1 MFNSLGRAHVEN
13 TIGGRRGHV
22 LRRITH
28 LSMIILPFIYYWHGN
43 QIAELVTEIIEIET
57 SREGVVLIALSLL
70 VIIEAIRLFFGIAI
84 LGQRT
89 YEKRQISALAWGGNT
104 VCLCLLFA
112 PLGGYKEAYIGL
124 PIIFTIS
131 IVDPLL
137 GETRRIFESD
147 KLVILIAF
155 IVGLFAPASKG
166 YQIGGFNQTFSL
178 FFAAASAIAALVY
191 GRILG
196 RLIDFLWWL
205 PFWMSVS
212 MGLYLGAVKMI
223 GG

>member
-28 LSMIILPFIYYWHGN
+28 LSMMILPFIYYWYGN
-43 QIAELVTEIIEIET
+43 QIAEQVTKIIEIET

-70 VIIEAIRLFFGIAI
+70 VIIEVIRLFFGIAI

-89 YEKRQISALAWGGNT
+89 YEKRQISALAWGGIS
-104 VCLCLLFA
+104 VCLCFLFA

-147 KLVILIAF
+147 KLVILVAF
-155 IVGLFAPASKG
+155 IVGFLIWMLSSLFLQTPIWLSLIMPPLAIASEWPSLK
-166 YQIGGFNQTFSL
+166 YIDDNATMILIPLIFSL
-178 FFAAASAIAALVY
+178 L
-191 GRILG
+191 
-196 RLIDFLWWL
+196 LI
-205 PFWMSVS
+205 
-212 MGLYLGAVKMI
+212 
-223 GG
+223 

>member
-28 LSMIILPFIYYWHGN
+28 LSMMILPFIYYWYGN
-43 QIAELVTEIIEIET
+43 QIAEQVTKIIEIET

-70 VIIEAIRLFFGIAI
+70 VIIEVIRLFFGIAI

-89 YEKRQISALAWGGNT
+89 YEKRQISALAWGGIS
-104 VCLCLLFA
+104 VCLCFLFA

-137 GETRRIFESD
+137 GETRRLFESD

-155 IVGLFAPASKG
+155 IVGFLIWMLSSLFLQTPIWLSLIMPPLAIASEWPSLK
-166 YQIGGFNQTFSL
+166 YIDDNATMILIPLIFSL
-178 FFAAASAIAALVY
+178 L
-191 GRILG
+191 
-196 RLIDFLWWL
+196 LI
-205 PFWMSVS
+205 
-212 MGLYLGAVKMI
+212 
-223 GG
+223 

>member
-28 LSMIILPFIYYWHGN
+28 LSMMILPFIYYWYGN
-43 QIAELVTEIIEIET
+43 QIAEQVTKIIEIET

-70 VIIEAIRLFFGIAI
+70 VIIEVIRLFFGIAI

-89 YEKRQISALAWGGNT
+89 YEKRQISALAWGGIS
-104 VCLCLLFA
+104 VCLCFLFA

-155 IVGLFAPASKG
+155 IVGFLIWMLSSLFLQTPFWLSLIMPPLAIASEWPSLK
-166 YQIGGFNQTFSL
+166 YIDDNATMILIPLIFSL
-178 FFAAASAIAALVY
+178 L
-191 GRILG
+191 
-196 RLIDFLWWL
+196 LI
-205 PFWMSVS
+205 
-212 MGLYLGAVKMI
+212 
-223 GG
+223 

>member
-13 TIGGRRGHV
+13 TIGGRRGHL

-28 LSMIILPFIYYWHGN
+28 LSMIILPFIYYWYGN
-43 QIAELVTEIIEIET
+43 QIAEQVTKIIEIET

-70 VIIEAIRLFFGIAI
+70 VIIEVIRLFFGIAI

-89 YEKRQISALAWGGNT
+89 YEKRQISALAWGGIS
-104 VCLCLLFA
+104 VCLCFLFA

-147 KLVILIAF
+147 KLVILIAL
-155 IVGLFAPASKG
+155 IVGFLIWILSSFFLQTPIWLSLIMPPLAIASEWPSLK
-166 YQIGGFNQTFSL
+166 YIDDNATMILIPLIFSL
-178 FFAAASAIAALVY
+178 L
-191 GRILG
+191 
-196 RLIDFLWWL
+196 LI
-205 PFWMSVS
+205 
-212 MGLYLGAVKMI
+212 
-223 GG
+223 

>member
-13 TIGGRRGHV
+13 TIGGIRGHV

-28 LSMIILPFIYYWHGN
+28 LSMIILPFIYYWYGN
-43 QIAELVTEIIEIET
+43 QIAEQVTKITEIET

-70 VIIEAIRLFFGIAI
+70 VIIEVIRLFLGIAI

-89 YEKRQISALAWGGNT
+89 YEKRQISALAWGGIS
-104 VCLCLLFA
+104 VCLCFLFA

-147 KLVILIAF
+147 KLVILIAL
-155 IVGLFAPASKG
+155 IVGFLIWILSSFFLQTPIWLSLIMPPLAIASEWPSLK
-166 YQIGGFNQTFSL
+166 YIDDNATMILIPLIFSL
-178 FFAAASAIAALVY
+178 L
-191 GRILG
+191 
-196 RLIDFLWWL
+196 LI
-205 PFWMSVS
+205 
-212 MGLYLGAVKMI
+212 
-223 GG
+223 

>member
-28 LSMIILPFIYYWHGN
+28 LSMMILPFIYYWYGN
-43 QIAELVTEIIEIET
+43 QIAEQVTKIIEIET

-70 VIIEAIRLFFGIAI
+70 VIIEVIRLFFGIAI

-89 YEKRQISALAWGGNT
+89 YEKRQISALAWGGIS
-104 VCLCLLFA
+104 VCLCFLFA

-137 GETRRIFESD
+137 GETRRLFESD

-155 IVGLFAPASKG
+155 IVGFLIWMLSSLFLQTPFWLSLIMPPLAIASEWPSLK
-166 YQIGGFNQTFSL
+166 YIDDNATMILIPLIFSL
-178 FFAAASAIAALVY
+178 L
-191 GRILG
+191 
-196 RLIDFLWWL
+196 LI
-205 PFWMSVS
+205 
-212 MGLYLGAVKMI
+212 
-223 GG
+223 

>member
-13 TIGGRRGHV
+13 TIGGTRGHV

-70 VIIEAIRLFFGIAI
+70 VIIEVIRLFFGIAI

-89 YEKRQISALAWGGNT
+89 YEKRQISALAWGGIS
-104 VCLCLLFA
+104 VCICFLFA

-155 IVGLFAPASKG
+155 IVGFLIWILSSFFLQTPIWLSLIMPPLAIASEWPSLK
-166 YQIGGFNQTFSL
+166 YIDDNATMILIPLIFSL
-178 FFAAASAIAALVY
+178 L
-191 GRILG
+191 
-196 RLIDFLWWL
+196 LI
-205 PFWMSVS
+205 
-212 MGLYLGAVKMI
+212 
-223 GG
+223 

>member
-28 LSMIILPFIYYWHGN
+28 LSMMILPFIYYWYGN
-43 QIAELVTEIIEIET
+43 QIAEQVTKIIEIET

-70 VIIEAIRLFFGIAI
+70 VIIEVIRLFFGIAI

-89 YEKRQISALAWGGNT
+89 YEKRQISALAWGGIS
-104 VCLCLLFA
+104 VCLCFLFA

-137 GETRRIFESD
+137 GETRRLFESD

-155 IVGLFAPASKG
+155 IVGFLIWMLSSLFLQTPFWLSLIMPPLAIASEWHSLK
-166 YQIGGFNQTFSL
+166 YIDDNATMILIPLIFSL
-178 FFAAASAIAALVY
+178 L
-191 GRILG
+191 
-196 RLIDFLWWL
+196 LI
-205 PFWMSVS
+205 
-212 MGLYLGAVKMI
+212 
-223 GG
+223 

>member
-1 MFNSLGRAHVEN
+1 MFNSLGRAHVES
-13 TIGGRRGHV
+13 TIGGARGHV

-89 YEKRQISALAWGGNT
+89 YEKRQISALAWGGIS
-104 VCLCLLFA
+104 VCICFLFA
-112 PLGGYKEAYIGL
+112 PLGGYKDAYIGL

-137 GETRRIFESD
+137 GEARRIFESD
-147 KLVILIAF
+147 KLVILLAF
-155 IVGLFAPASKG
+155 IVGFLIWILSSLLLQTPMWLSLIMPPLAIASEWPSLK
-166 YQIGGFNQTFSL
+166 YIDDNATMILIPLIFSL
-178 FFAAASAIAALVY
+178 L
-191 GRILG
+191 
-196 RLIDFLWWL
+196 LI
-205 PFWMSVS
+205 
-212 MGLYLGAVKMI
+212 
-223 GG
+223 

>member
-28 LSMIILPFIYYWHGN
+28 LSMIILPFIYYWYGN
-43 QIAELVTEIIEIET
+43 QIAEQVTKIIEIET

-70 VIIEAIRLFFGIAI
+70 VIIEVIRLFFGIAI

-89 YEKRQISALAWGGNT
+89 YEKRQISALAWGGIS
-104 VCLCLLFA
+104 VCLCFLFA

-155 IVGLFAPASKG
+155 IVGFLIWILSSFFLQTPIWLSLIMPPLAIASEWPSLK
-166 YQIGGFNQTFSL
+166 YIDDNATMILIPLIFSL
-178 FFAAASAIAALVY
+178 L
-191 GRILG
+191 
-196 RLIDFLWWL
+196 LI
-205 PFWMSVS
+205 
-212 MGLYLGAVKMI
+212 
-223 GG
+223 

>member
-28 LSMIILPFIYYWHGN
+28 LSMMILPFIYYWYGN
-43 QIAELVTEIIEIET
+43 QIAEQVTKIIEIET

-70 VIIEAIRLFFGIAI
+70 VIIEVIRLFFGIAI

-89 YEKRQISALAWGGNT
+89 YEKRQISALAWGGIS
-104 VCLCLLFA
+104 VCLCFLFA

-147 KLVILIAF
+147 KLVILIAL
-155 IVGLFAPASKG
+155 IVGFLIWILSSFFLQTPIWLSLIMPPLAIASEWPSLK
-166 YQIGGFNQTFSL
+166 YIDDNATMILIPLIFSL
-178 FFAAASAIAALVY
+178 L
-191 GRILG
+191 
-196 RLIDFLWWL
+196 LI
-205 PFWMSVS
+205 
-212 MGLYLGAVKMI
+212 
-223 GG
+223 

>member
-28 LSMIILPFIYYWHGN
+28 LSMMILPFIYYWYGN
-43 QIAELVTEIIEIET
+43 QIAEQVTKIIEIET

-70 VIIEAIRLFFGIAI
+70 VIIEVIRLFFGIAI

-89 YEKRQISALAWGGNT
+89 YEKRQISALAWGGIS
-104 VCLCLLFA
+104 VCLCFLFA

-155 IVGLFAPASKG
+155 IVGFLIWMLSSLFLQTPIWLSLIMPPLAIASEWPSLK
-166 YQIGGFNQTFSL
+166 YIDDNATMILIPLIFSL
-178 FFAAASAIAALVY
+178 L
-191 GRILG
+191 
-196 RLIDFLWWL
+196 LI
-205 PFWMSVS
+205 
-212 MGLYLGAVKMI
+212 
-223 GG
+223 

>member
-28 LSMIILPFIYYWHGN
+28 LSMIILPFIYYWYGN
-43 QIAELVTEIIEIET
+43 QIAEQVTKIIEIET

-70 VIIEAIRLFFGIAI
+70 VIIEVIRLFFGIAI

-89 YEKRQISALAWGGNT
+89 YEKRQISALAWGGIS
-104 VCLCLLFA
+104 VCLCFLFA

-147 KLVILIAF
+147 KLVILIAL
-155 IVGLFAPASKG
+155 IVGFLIWILSSFFLQTPIWLSLIMPPLAIASEWPSLK
-166 YQIGGFNQTFSL
+166 YIDDNATMILIPLIFSL
-178 FFAAASAIAALVY
+178 L
-191 GRILG
+191 
-196 RLIDFLWWL
+196 LI
-205 PFWMSVS
+205 
-212 MGLYLGAVKMI
+212 
-223 GG
+223 

>member
-28 LSMIILPFIYYWHGN
+28 LSMMILPFIYYWYGN
-43 QIAELVTEIIEIET
+43 QIAEQVTKIIEIET
-57 SREGVVLIALSLL
+57 SREGVVLIALSFL
-70 VIIEAIRLFFGIAI
+70 VIIEVIRLFFGIAI

-89 YEKRQISALAWGGNT
+89 YEKRQISALAWGGIS
-104 VCLCLLFA
+104 VCLCFLFA

-155 IVGLFAPASKG
+155 IVGFLIWMLSSLFLQTPIWLSLIMPPLAIASEWPSLK
-166 YQIGGFNQTFSL
+166 YIDDNATMILIPLIFSL
-178 FFAAASAIAALVY
+178 L
-191 GRILG
+191 
-196 RLIDFLWWL
+196 LI
-205 PFWMSVS
+205 
-212 MGLYLGAVKMI
+212 
-223 GG
+223 

>member
-28 LSMIILPFIYYWHGN
+28 LSMIILPFIYYWYGN
-43 QIAELVTEIIEIET
+43 QIAEQVTKIIEIET

-70 VIIEAIRLFFGIAI
+70 VIIEVIRLFFGIAI

-89 YEKRQISALAWGGNT
+89 YEKRQISALAWGGIS
-104 VCLCLLFA
+104 VCLCFLFA

-137 GETRRIFESD
+137 GEARRIFESD
-147 KLVILIAF
+147 KLVILIAL
-155 IVGLFAPASKG
+155 IVGFLIWILSSFFLQTPIWLSLIMPPLAIASEWPSLK
-166 YQIGGFNQTFSL
+166 YIDDNATMILIPLIFSL
-178 FFAAASAIAALVY
+178 L
-191 GRILG
+191 
-196 RLIDFLWWL
+196 LI
-205 PFWMSVS
+205 
-212 MGLYLGAVKMI
+212 
-223 GG
+223 

>member
-28 LSMIILPFIYYWHGN
+28 LSMMILPFIYYWYGN
-43 QIAELVTEIIEIET
+43 QIAEQVTKIIEIET

-70 VIIEAIRLFFGIAI
+70 VIIEVIRLFFGIAI

-89 YEKRQISALAWGGNT
+89 YEKRQISALAWGGIS
-104 VCLCLLFA
+104 VCLCFLFA

-137 GETRRIFESD
+137 GEARRIFESD
-147 KLVILIAF
+147 KLVILLAF
-155 IVGLFAPASKG
+155 IVGFLIWILSSLLLQTPMWLSLIMPPLAIASEWPSLK
-166 YQIGGFNQTFSL
+166 YIDDNATMILIPLIFSL
-178 FFAAASAIAALVY
+178 L
-191 GRILG
+191 
-196 RLIDFLWWL
+196 LI
-205 PFWMSVS
+205 
-212 MGLYLGAVKMI
+212 
-223 GG
+223 

>member
-1 MFNSLGRAHVEN
+1 MFNSLGRAHVES
-13 TIGGRRGHV
+13 TIGGARGHV

-89 YEKRQISALAWGGNT
+89 YEKRQISALAWGGIS
-104 VCLCLLFA
+104 VCICFLFA
-112 PLGGYKEAYIGL
+112 PLGGYKDAYIGL

-155 IVGLFAPASKG
+155 IVGFLIWILSSFFLQTPIWLSLIMPPLAIASEWPSLK
-166 YQIGGFNQTFSL
+166 YIDDNATMILIPLIFSL
-178 FFAAASAIAALVY
+178 L
-191 GRILG
+191 
-196 RLIDFLWWL
+196 LI
-205 PFWMSVS
+205 
-212 MGLYLGAVKMI
+212 
-223 GG
+223 

>member
-1 MFNSLGRAHVEN
+1 MFNSLGRAHVES
-13 TIGGRRGHV
+13 TIGGTRGHV

-28 LSMIILPFIYYWHGN
+28 LSMIILPFIYYWYGN

-89 YEKRQISALAWGGNT
+89 YEKRQISALAWGGIS
-104 VCLCLLFA
+104 VCICFLFA
-112 PLGGYKEAYIGL
+112 PLGGYKDAYIGL

-137 GETRRIFESD
+137 GEARRIFESD
-147 KLVILIAF
+147 KLVILLAF
-155 IVGLFAPASKG
+155 IVGFLIWILSSLLLQTPMWLSLIMPPLAIASEWPSLK
-166 YQIGGFNQTFSL
+166 YIDDNATMILIPLIFSL
-178 FFAAASAIAALVY
+178 L
-191 GRILG
+191 
-196 RLIDFLWWL
+196 LI
-205 PFWMSVS
+205 
-212 MGLYLGAVKMI
+212 
-223 GG
+223 